1 MLSVSSG
8 RRLLLFI
15 AAVLT
20 AVAVA
25 MPATPAM
32 AQSTGMA
39 KGKVSDKDGKP
50 VEGAKV
56 SISFKDGISRNYE
69 VKTNKKGEYI
79 QIGLPPGMY
88 SITAEKEK
96 LGAQA
101 FDAKVPLGGQAEVNF
116 VLAPG
121 AAGVTMTKEEAAKAA
136 VVKQLFEEGV
146 AASRTGDH
154 DGAIAK
160 FNEAIVALPGCYD
173 CYYNIGFAY
182 AQKKDYEKAEGAFK
196 KSLELKADYV
206 EAYNGL
212 ATIYNAQKR
221 FDDAQVA
228 SQKAAELAAAAG
240 PAGGGGVDALY
251 NQGVINWNAGK
262 AEEAKAAFEQALK
275 LKPDHADAHFQLAMC
290 YVNLG
295 KLPEATGEFEQ
306 YLKLAPEGQY
316 AAQAKA
322 LVAQLKK

>member
-1 MLSVSSG
+1 MLPVSSG
-8 RRLLLFI
+8 RRALLVAL
-15 AAVLT
+15 AVL
-20 AVAVA
+20 VAVA
-25 MPATPAM
+25 MAM
-32 AQSTGMA
+32 PVWAQSTGMC
-39 KGKVSDKDGKP
+39 KGRVVDKDNKP

-56 SISFKDGISRNYE
+56 TIAFKDGISRTYE

-79 QIGLPPGMY
+79 QIGLPPGNY
-88 SITAEKEK
+88 KVSAEKEK

-101 FDAKVPLGGQAEVNF
+101 FDARVRLGDAAEVNF

-121 AAGVTMTKEEAAKAA
+121 AAGVTMTKEEAAKAVA
-136 VVKQLFEEGV
+136 VKKLFEEGV
-146 AASRTGDH
+146 AASRANDH

-160 FNEAIVALPGCYD
+160 FNEALVALPSCFD

-182 AQKKDYEKAEGAFK
+182 AQKKEFDKAEAAFQK
-196 KSLELKADYV
+196 ALELKPEYV

-212 ATIYNAQKR
+212 ATVYNAQKR
-221 FDDAQVA
+221 FDDAQKA

-240 PAGGGGVDALY
+240 PTAGGGGVDALY
-251 NQGVINWNAGK
+251 NQGVISWNAGK
-262 AEEAKAAFEQALK
+262 AEEAKASFEAALK
-275 LKPDHADAHFQLAMC
+275 IKPDHADSHYQLAMC

-295 KLPEATGEFEQ
+295 KLTEAAGEFEE